1 MEWLTDMAARRADLT
16 PDRTA
21 FIDYESGDALTFRQ
35 VNERANALARALSIR
50 AGGEGA
56 RIAVLCRNRPD
67 FFVLLFAA
75 QKAGLILV
83 PLNWRQPPAE
93 LAPVVAE
100 AGARLLI
107 HDRQTADTAQA
118 LARRCNLDLLSFE
131 PDPQGEGLD
140 ALAASHSTAPVGD
153 GRIPAD
159 RPWYLLFTSGTTGLP
174 KAVIQ
179 TAGMAWANAVN
190 YVQASDLVSTDLA
203 VNYLPLFHTAGINLF
218 TLPLFLFGG
227 TSTVLRKFDE
237 AAVLDLIDSGDVT
250 AFFAVPAIYQALA
263 LNARFAA
270 TDFSRVRSLGCGGA
284 PISAALL
291 RTYLERGVTVC
302 NGMGMTETGPTVFLM
317 DREGAARK
325 IGSVGKAQI
334 LSQVR
339 LVDAENRIVE
349 GPGEGELQIRG
360 ANVTPGYFGNEVAT
374 HAAFTDDRW
383 LKTGDVG
390 RRDEDGY
397 WYIVDRLKDMYI
409 SGGENVYPA
418 EVERVLVSHDAV
430 QEAVVV
436 GVPDARWGEVG
447 AAFLIL
453 RPGGDLDPGDLQP
466 WCRERLAGYKVPKSF
481 AVMEEL
487 PRTAAG
493 KVQKHVLRDAFLK
506 GAVSTEA
513 DQQAEDQPT

>member
-16 PDRTA
+16 PTRTA
-21 FIDYESGDALTFRQ
+21 FIDHESGATLTFRQ
-35 VNERANALARALSIR
+35 VNDRANALARALE
-50 AGGEGA
+50 AQTGETGA
-56 RIAVLCRNRPD
+56 RVAVLCHNRPD

-75 QKAGLILV
+75 QKAGLVLV

-93 LAPVVAE
+93 LAPIIAE
-100 AGARLLI
+100 SGARVLI
-107 HDRQTADTAQA
+107 SDRQTAETAKA
-118 LARRCNLDLLSFE
+118 LAQRCDLQRLSFE
-131 PDPQGEGLD
+131 PGEGCDCLD
-140 ALAASHSTAPVGD
+140 DLAAAHSSAPLGD

-179 TAGMAWANAVN
+179 TASMAWANAVN
-190 YVQASDLVSTDLA
+190 YVQATDLVSSDRA

-237 AAVLDLIDSGDVT
+237 DAVLDLIDRGDVS

-263 LNARFAA
+263 LNGRFAS
-270 TDFSRVRSLGCGGA
+270 TDFSHVRSLGCGGA
-284 PISAALL
+284 PISANLL
-291 RTYLERGVTVC
+291 ETYLRRGVTVC

-317 DREGAARK
+317 DPANAARK

-334 LSQVR
+334 LSEIR
-339 LVDAENRIVE
+339 LMDAEERVVE
-349 GPGEGELQIRG
+349 GAGEGELQIRG
-360 ANVTPGYFGNEVAT
+360 ANVTPGYFGNEIAT
-374 HAAFTDDRW
+374 HAAFTNDGW

-418 EVERVLVSHDAV
+418 EVERVLVSHEAI
-430 QEAVVV
+430 QEAVVT
-436 GVPDARWGEVG
+436 GVPDMRWGEVG

-453 RPGGDLDPGDLQP
+453 RQGAELDLASLDR
-466 WCRERLAGYKVPKSF
+466 WCRDRLAAYKVPKSF
-481 AVMEEL
+481 RILEEM

-493 KVQKHVLRDAFLK
+493 KVQKHVLRSTFLQ
-506 GAVSTEA
+506 SQTRQDI
-513 DQQAEDQPT
+513 DQNAEGQRA